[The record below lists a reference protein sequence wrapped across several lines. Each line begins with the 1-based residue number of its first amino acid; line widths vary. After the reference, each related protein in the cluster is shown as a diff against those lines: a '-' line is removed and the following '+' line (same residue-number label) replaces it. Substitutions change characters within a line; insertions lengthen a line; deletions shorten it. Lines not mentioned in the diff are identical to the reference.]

1 MNKSILDVV
10 HETALDLHEASAM
23 KLKTLREIE
32 SLCLPP
38 VKQYSANQIKL
49 IRLKNEVSQSV
60 FAAYLNTSLSTVQKW
75 EADRKHPN
83 GPSLKLLSLVEQK
96 GLDVLT

>member
-38 VKQYSANQIKL
+38 VKQYSANQIRYLKTHNEHTPNQNKHLNCIKKL
-49 IRLKNEVSQSV
+49 QSRQHDERQCHC
-60 FAAYLNTSLSTVQKW
+60 FF
-75 EADRKHPN
+75 
-83 GPSLKLLSLVEQK
+83 
-96 GLDVLT
+96 

>member
-10 HETALDLHEASAM
+10 HETALDLHEAGAM

-38 VKQYSANQIKL
+38 VKQYSANQIKY
-49 IRLKNEVSQSV
+49 LKTHNEHTPNQKINFKRIKKLQS
-60 FAAYLNTSLSTVQKW
+60 W
-75 EADRKHPN
+75 HD
-83 GPSLKLLSLVEQK
+83 
-96 GLDVLT
+96 